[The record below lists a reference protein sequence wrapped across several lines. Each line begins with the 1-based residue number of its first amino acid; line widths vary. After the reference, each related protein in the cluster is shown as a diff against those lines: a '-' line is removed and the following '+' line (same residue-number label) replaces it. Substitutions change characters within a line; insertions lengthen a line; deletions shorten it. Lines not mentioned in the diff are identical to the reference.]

1 MFMISLSI
9 STVGNLS
16 STRSKLGREDIKWQE
31 LLAHF
36 RLVQGRHEKARR
48 QALGTDTTP
57 FAGFS
62 INERP
67 PANPPPPA
75 ATSTPVLRPPIRRKV
90 TGEPARPPSRTSG
103 VLSPLNPKAR
113 SGLLASSLANAHAP
127 TSPTLP
133 GQAQGKQPP
142 RTLTLNRKS

>member
-1 MFMISLSI
+1 M
-9 STVGNLS
+9 TNLS
-16 STRSKLGREDIKWQE
+16 STRSKLGREDIKWPE
-31 LLAHF
+31 LFAHF

-48 QALGTDTTP
+48 QALGTDTTTP

-62 INERP
+62 VNERP
-67 PANPPPPA
+67 PANAAPVPGPA
-75 ATSTPVLRPPIRRKV
+75 ATSTPALRPPMRRKV
-90 TGEPARPPSRTSG
+90 TGEPVRPPSRTSG

-113 SGLLASSLANAHAP
+113 SGLLASSLANAHPP

-133 GQAQGKQPP
+133 GQAQGKQAP